1 MKENGTRQTK
11 GQLGSEG
18 FAVGFTNERGCQSMK
33 RMKRR
38 ERSNGSVVGLNEEK
52 EEIRTKKK
60 N

>member
-18 FAVGFTNERGCQSMK
+18 FANERGCRLMK

-60 N
+60 K